1 MSSKPLTIIT
11 DRQPES
17 WEKFILDCLKNTQ
30 TQIDDKDSGGL
41 RGMYFAAIM
50 NDSRVLSGYESLEPL
65 DIMSVA
71 GTAILDAVDLYI
83 EQNADHY
90 YALMT
95 DHDTTETEEDNTDD

>member
-11 DRQPES
+11 DRQPEA

-71 GTAILDAVDLYI
+71 GCAILDAVDLYI

-90 YALMT
+90 YALMVDPDT
-95 DHDTTETEEDNTDD
+95 DTEEETPDE